1 MEEGI
6 LTICR
11 RQFKVCGRC
20 PVYGTLSML
29 EFNHQGT
36 NKESHPMRG
45 KNCIPIAII
54 LGILFL
60 PFGIIFALAK
70 NYR

>member
-1 MEEGI
+1 
-6 LTICR
+6 
-11 RQFKVCGRC
+11 
-20 PVYGTLSML
+20 ML
-29 EFNHQGT
+29 EFNHQET

-45 KNCIPIAII
+45 KNCISIAII